1 VRLGDPPGVRQIA
14 TAAAWYDSLT
24 GDDKTR
30 IVTTHKNAL
39 QAMKI
44 SGSWKVSG
52 SNSPQANLFLSGF
65 GELFSERRIKNRI
78 QIVPNYM
85 YFLVEMLHVWLKVL
99 IIVLV
104 RDASVQCGLIV
115 ALDTLEFIIFAIQQP
130 YSDRWLSLDR
140 MISKPVSII
149 SFAVLSNADSDQAAS
164 FLMVLNMSML
174 YWMISM
180 QLLRKSGLVWNFIW
194 ATLACIVLGCAMF
207 PLLVQGKLTPA
218 KMRNKE
224 TRQEVMVA
232 LKPHMIRMFKAGM
245 ALKRSVGSVN
255 ADGGTVTQSN
265 TRSLATQNKHNVS
278 TFGMLRKMN
287 EDLGLAALKEEMKAK
302 LEPIVVERGL
312 PWKVIE
318 AQIDLIDSADELQ
331 NAIEDPEEYLQKAT
345 FALGR
350 DIVLAKVM
358 DMLKPVCERRK
369 IPWEPV
375 KKLVSDIESLEDLQ
389 EIAADPGMLL
399 KKVSSL
405 GLEVAMAKACEVLQP
420 LVAKR
425 GIPWAPVSKLL
436 DEVDSLGELESI
448 ASDPDAFLKKVSSIG
463 LEVAMPNAL

>member
-180 QLLRKSGLVWNFIW
+180 QLLRKSGLVWSFIW
-194 ATLACIVLGCAMF
+194 AMLACIVLGCPMF

-224 TRQEVMVA
+224 TRQEV
-232 LKPHMIRMFKAGM
+232 
-245 ALKRSVGSVN
+245 S
-255 ADGGTVTQSN
+255 
-265 TRSLATQNKHNVS
+265 
-278 TFGMLRKMN
+278 
-287 EDLGLAALKEEMKAK
+287 AAHTA
-302 LEPIVVERGL
+302 R
-312 PWKVIE
+312 
-318 AQIDLIDSADELQ
+318 A
-331 NAIEDPEEYLQKAT
+331 
-345 FALGR
+345 
-350 DIVLAKVM
+350 
-358 DMLKPVCERRK
+358 
-369 IPWEPV
+369 
-375 KKLVSDIESLEDLQ
+375 
-389 EIAADPGMLL
+389 
-399 KKVSSL
+399 
-405 GLEVAMAKACEVLQP
+405 
-420 LVAKR
+420 
-425 GIPWAPVSKLL
+425 
-436 DEVDSLGELESI
+436 
-448 ASDPDAFLKKVSSIG
+448 
-463 LEVAMPNAL
+463 